1 MQSTSHQASL
11 SGSTQKVCA
20 QKSSSQE
27 INAQK
32 KHLMPI
38 TPRPDFAM
46 VRGEGHYLYDNQG
59 KAYLDLIQGWAV
71 NTLGHSP
78 QIIQQTLTE
87 QAGLL
92 VNPGPAFY
100 NQPMLNLAQKLCKN
114 SVLDQVFFANS
125 GAEANEGAIKLARKW
140 GQKHKQGAFN
150 IITFNRAF
158 HGRTLATMSACGKA
172 AFEPLFEPKVSGF
185 TKVDYNDLMATEQ
198 AINPN
203 TVAIMLEL
211 VQGEGGVIPAD
222 PEFVKGLEQLCQQHN
237 LLLIVDEVQTG
248 IGRTGSLFAYQDYCI
263 KPHMMTLGKGL
274 GGGVPISALLVD
286 ESVSCFDYGDQGG
299 TYNGNPL
306 MCAVSDAVLSEVLKP
321 EFLDQVNTSS
331 DYLKQSLEQLSAE
344 FGLGAVRGKGLLLAL
359 DTGSVSASDIVEKTL
374 EQGLLLNAPR
384 PDTLRFMPA
393 LTLGQKEIDKA
404 MSILKR
410 VLSQVLNQ
418 GLVADLQASGPQAID
433 LQTTDLQATDLQPED
448 LEPFLAVSKH
458 IDWQQPEILMLAK
471 QLAEGT
477 DNKTEIAKN
486 CFEFVRDQV
495 KHSWDFQ
502 LNPVTCKASDVL
514 KHNTGYCYAKSHL
527 LAALLR
533 ANGIP
538 AGLCYQRLTI
548 SHQQPPFCLHG
559 LNAVYFEQHGW
570 YRLDARGNRVEQ
582 LDLGK
587 EGVDAQFCP
596 PEEQLAYPIVVAG
609 EADLPGVYPEPLPQV
624 VYALETYD
632 TVQLVAENLPD
643 IALAEAGFEE

>member
-1 MQSTSHQASL
+1 MQ
-11 SGSTQKVCA
+11 
-20 QKSSSQE
+20 
-27 INAQK
+27 
-32 KHLMPI
+32 
-38 TPRPDFAM
+38 
-46 VRGEGHYLYDNQG
+46 
-59 KAYLDLIQGWAV
+59 
-71 NTLGHSP
+71 
-78 QIIQQTLTE
+78 
-87 QAGLL
+87 
-92 VNPGPAFY
+92 
-100 NQPMLNLAQKLCKN
+100 
-114 SVLDQVFFANS
+114 
-125 GAEANEGAIKLARKW
+125 
-140 GQKHKQGAFN
+140 
-150 IITFNRAF
+150 
-158 HGRTLATMSACGKA
+158 
-172 AFEPLFEPKVSGF
+172 
-185 TKVDYNDLMATEQ
+185 
-198 AINPN
+198 
-203 TVAIMLEL
+203 
-211 VQGEGGVIPAD
+211 
-222 PEFVKGLEQLCQQHN
+222 
-237 LLLIVDEVQTG
+237 
-248 IGRTGSLFAYQDYCI
+248 
-263 KPHMMTLGKGL
+263 
-274 GGGVPISALLVD
+274 
-286 ESVSCFDYGDQGG
+286 
-299 TYNGNPL
+299 
-306 MCAVSDAVLSEVLKP
+306 
-321 EFLDQVNTSS
+321 TSS
-331 DYLKQSLEQLSAE
+331 NYLKQSLEQLSAE

-359 DTGSVSASDIVEKTL
+359 DTGSVSAPDIVAKAL

-404 MSILKR
+404 MDVLKQ
-410 VLSQVLNQ
+410 VLSQVHNQ
-418 GLVADLQASGPQAID
+418 VLAADLQASAPQVIG
-433 LQTTDLQATDLQPED
+433 LKTTDLQPED

-486 CFEFVRDQV
+486 CFEFVRDQI

-514 KHNTGYCYAKSHL
+514 KHGTGYCYAKSHL

-538 AGLCYQRLTI
+538 AGLCYQRLTT

-559 LNAVYFEQHGW
+559 LNAVYLEQHGW

-596 PEEQLAYPIVVAG
+596 PKEQLAYPIVIEG
-609 EADLPGVYPEPLPQV
+609 ETDLPGVYPEPLPQV

>member
-1 MQSTSHQASL
+1 MQSTSQL
-11 SGSTQKVCA
+11 SSQPANIHKTDTQKACVQKNCA
-20 QKSSSQE
+20 QK
-27 INAQK
+27 IGTQK
-32 KHLMPI
+32 KHLIPI

-46 VRGEGHYLYDNQG
+46 VRGEGHYLYDDQG

-78 QIIQQTLTE
+78 QIIQQTLAE

-100 NQPMLNLAQKLCKN
+100 NQPMLSLAQKLCEN
-114 SVLDQVFFANS
+114 SVFDQVFFANS

-150 IITFNRAF
+150 IITFNHAF

-172 AFEPLFEPKVSGF
+172 AFESLFEPKVSGF
-185 TKVDYNDLMATEQ
+185 TKVDYNDLTATEQ

-222 PEFVKGLEQLCQQHN
+222 PEFIKGLEQLCQQHN

-248 IGRTGSLFAYQDYCI
+248 IGRTGSLFAYQHYGI

-321 EFLDQVNTSS
+321 GFLNQVQASS

-344 FGLGAVRGKGLLLAL
+344 FGLGTVRGKGLLLAL
-359 DTGSVSASDIVEKTL
+359 DTGSVSAPDIVAKAL

-418 GLVADLQASGPQAID
+418 TPAAGLQAYEPQAID
-433 LQTTDLQATDLQPED
+433 LKTTDLQPED
-448 LEPFLAVSKH
+448 LEPFLAVSKD
-458 IDWQQPEILMLAK
+458 IDWQQPEILQLAK

-477 DNKTEIAKN
+477 DNKTEIVKK
-486 CFEFVRDQV
+486 CFEYVRDQI

-514 KHNTGYCYAKSHL
+514 KHGTGYCYAKSHL

-533 ANGIP
+533 ANAIP

-548 SHQQPPFCLHG
+548 SHQQPPFCFHG
-559 LNAVYFEQHGW
+559 LNAVYLEQCGW

-596 PEEQLAYPIVVAG
+596 PKEQLAYSIVTEG

-624 VYALETYD
+624 IYALETYD
-632 TVQLVAENLPD
+632 TVQMVAENLPD
-643 IALAEAGFEE
+643 IELAEVGFKE